1 MKTKQETTDTFD
13 KVLFSLNK
21 KKPLYCKVQCF
32 LLFCGNDM
40 MYEMLPH
47 ESLLL

>member
-1 MKTKQETTDTFD
+1 MKTKQETTDTFN

-21 KKPLYCKVQCF
+21 KKKPLYCKELCF

-40 MYEMLPH
+40 MFEMLPH
-47 ESLLL
+47 ECL